1 MKSEVG
7 RDAKTRSFM
16 YVAVTR
22 TSNVQSH
29 SSTITFHRPPS
40 SGRIPLHFN
49 FRFPNS
55 DIGMSSISD
64 SAIFPEDTC
73 LTEPVN
79 IAGPVRNEVA
89 LPSQRIARP
98 RDSVDS
104 VSLSLP
110 NYSFASTVLF
120 AYLPKYT

>member
-1 MKSEVG
+1 MNEVIEFG
-7 RDAKTRSFM
+7 SDAKTR
-16 YVAVTR
+16 
-22 TSNVQSH
+22 TSNAQSH
-29 SSTITFHRPPS
+29 SSTIALHHHS
-40 SGRIPLHFN
+40 YSGRTPLHFN
-49 FRFPNS
+49 FRFLNS
-55 DIGMSSISD
+55 DVGMSSISD
-64 SAIFPEDTC
+64 SDIFPEDTC

-89 LPSQRIARP
+89 QRIAMP